1 MSGSVAGG
9 TGNDPTDFGWY
20 ATAKAG
26 ILGYTRWCATEFTQ
40 QARFNAIAPGGPIAT
55 PRNFAFL
62 QSPGML
68 ERINRNPMKRPG
80 TPEELSA
87 GILFLWSP
95 AASYVNGSLLVV
107 DRARP

>member
-26 ILGYTRWCATEFTQ
+26 ILGYTRWCAKEFTQ

-55 PRNFAFL
+55 PATSL
-62 QSPGML
+62 SC
-68 ERINRNPMKRPG
+68 NPPACSSGSTG
-80 TPEELSA
+80 TL
-87 GILFLWSP
+87 
-95 AASYVNGSLLVV
+95 
-107 DRARP
+107 